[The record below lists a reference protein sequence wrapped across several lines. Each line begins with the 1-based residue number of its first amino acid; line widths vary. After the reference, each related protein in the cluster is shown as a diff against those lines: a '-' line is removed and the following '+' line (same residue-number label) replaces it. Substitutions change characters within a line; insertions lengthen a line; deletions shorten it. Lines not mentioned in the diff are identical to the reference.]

1 MKIAFLTCYIY
12 ITMEYYRGNLNFCST
27 EKTLKIKAVISF
39 VLTLL
44 LLLAFVS
51 YNKLDSAILSGGAGG
66 APHNWIG
73 HAGAWISVVCFHF
86 FGLAAYLVPLLLLL
100 RTLRCFVSG
109 AGKTIIF
116 CSGAFL
122 ILFGSVL
129 LFGLAPEPF
138 CTITDY
144 LGLGRRQLP
153 QLALSGGALG
163 QVLASPAYE
172 SSDGTLMLSAGWLR
186 QFIGAIGT
194 MVVGLS
200 FLISGLVVIYIN
212 DWHILLFG
220 RINNNQDAPEEPRR
234 RSFHARNVEREQAAE
249 DVEDNEPSP
258 KRGGSRLLDFL
269 HRGEN
274 AENTAAA
281 AAERRVDRFAQE
293 RLIDEPEPEQ
303 ALSEIK
309 NPASPLPRN
318 NDLDA
323 QPELPVEAPAAPV
336 EVSAAE
342 PREVKNAPAPEIKE
356 TPKVNTRPTALG
368 ERAASGVSRD
378 FVLPPVTMLAQG
390 SEIVGENSEA
400 IERSREILQ
409 RTLEDFNIMGR
420 VSGYISGPRVTRFE
434 ITLDPGVNVK
444 KVEQIQDN
452 IAMNLSAQSVRVLAP
467 IPGRPVVGIEVSN
480 SKPEAVHMRSVMES
494 EAWKNTRMD
503 IPLAVGKDVSGKPV
517 VFDLAKAPHLLI
529 AGTTGTGKSVCTNSL
544 IVSLLF
550 RFAPDELKLIM
561 VDPKVVEFEDYKRL
575 PHLLTPIINDSSK
588 VPIALRW
595 AVNEMERRYRQLAAA
610 GVKKLAEYNSRPI
623 TGEEICTDDGQPIP
637 DRLPYLVVIIDEL
650 ADLMMTEAKKDAET
664 SIVRI
669 AQKGRAAGIHLIL
682 ATQRPSTNIITGV
695 IKGNLPSRFCFQ
707 VRSMIDSRVV
717 LDTGGA
723 EKLLGMG
730 DMLLMSPTSMN
741 IERVQ
746 GAFVRDPDIKS
757 IVKFVSDQAP
767 QHFND
772 TVLIEEVEIDDEEE
786 SQGGV
791 SAFDEDDVFDEMDR
805 ADIAPVIKK
814 YSRPGDS
821 DLFKRALEVVLLDRK
836 ASTSYFQR
844 RLKIGYNTAA
854 TITQELEDR
863 GIIGPDSG
871 SGKKRDILIFDGME
885 INQS

>member
-1 MKIAFLTCYIY
+1 M
-12 ITMEYYRGNLNFCST
+12 
-27 EKTLKIKAVISF
+27 
-39 VLTLL
+39 
-44 LLLAFVS
+44 
-51 YNKLDSAILSGGAGG
+51 
-66 APHNWIG
+66 
-73 HAGAWISVVCFHF
+73 
-86 FGLAAYLVPLLLLL
+86 
-100 RTLRCFVSG
+100 
-109 AGKTIIF
+109 
-116 CSGAFL
+116 
-122 ILFGSVL
+122 
-129 LFGLAPEPF
+129 
-138 CTITDY
+138 
-144 LGLGRRQLP
+144 
-153 QLALSGGALG
+153 
-163 QVLASPAYE
+163 
-172 SSDGTLMLSAGWLR
+172 
-186 QFIGAIGT
+186 
-194 MVVGLS
+194 
-200 FLISGLVVIYIN
+200 
-212 DWHILLFG
+212 
-220 RINNNQDAPEEPRR
+220 PR
-234 RSFHARNVEREQAAE
+234 E
-249 DVEDNEPSP
+249 
-258 KRGGSRLLDFL
+258 
-269 HRGEN
+269 
-274 AENTAAA
+274 TAAQPVEEA
-281 AAERRVDRFAQE
+281 
-293 RLIDEPEPEQ
+293 IIPKP
-303 ALSEIK
+303 I
-309 NPASPLPRN
+309 PASPQIIN
-318 NDLDA
+318 T
-323 QPELPVEAPAAPV
+323 
-336 EVSAAE
+336 
-342 PREVKNAPAPEIKE
+342 PAPEIKDI
-356 TPKVNTRPTALG
+356 PKVDTRPAALG
-368 ERAASGVSRD
+368 EKASGTASRE

-390 SEIVGENSEA
+390 NEVMGENSEA
-400 IERSREILQ
+400 IERSRDILQ
-409 RTLEDFNIMGR
+409 KTLEDFSIMGR

-467 IPGRPVVGIEVSN
+467 IPGRPLVGIEVSN

-494 EAWKNTRMD
+494 EAWRNTRMD

-575 PHLLTPIINDSSK
+575 PHLLTPIINDSAK

-595 AVNEMERRYRQLAAA
+595 AVNEMEKRYRQMAAA
-610 GVKKLAEYNSRPI
+610 GVKKLVEYNSRPKSDVVP
-623 TGEEICTDDGQPIP
+623 CTDDGQPIP
-637 DRLPYLVVIIDEL
+637 ERLPYLVVIIDEL
-650 ADLMMTEAKKDAET
+650 ADLMMTEAKKDVET

-669 AQKGRAAGIHLIL
+669 AQKGRAAGIHLVL

-730 DMLLMSPTSMN
+730 DMLLMSPTSIN

-767 QHFND
+767 QRFND
-772 TVLIEEVEIDDEEE
+772 SVLVESVDAEDE
-786 SQGGV
+786 SDGGV

-805 ADIAPVIKK
+805 ADIAPMIKK
-814 YSRPGDS
+814 YTRPGDT
-821 DLFKRALEVVLLDRK
+821 DLFKRALEVVILDRK

-854 TITQELEDR
+854 TLTQELEDR

-871 SGKKRDILIFDGME
+871 SGKKRDILIFDGLE

>member
-1 MKIAFLTCYIY
+1 M
-12 ITMEYYRGNLNFCST
+12 
-27 EKTLKIKAVISF
+27 KIKAVISF

-51 YNKLDSAILSGGAGG
+51 YNQVDCAVLAGGAGG
-66 APHNWIG
+66 SPQNWIG
-73 HAGAWISVVCFHF
+73 HAGAWISVVSFHL
-86 FGLAAYLVPLLLLL
+86 FGLAAYLIPLLFLL
-100 RTLRCFVSG
+100 RTLRSFVSG
-109 AGKTIIF
+109 AGRSVVF
-116 CSGAFL
+116 WSGAL
-122 ILFGSVL
+122 LVIFGSVL

-138 CTITDY
+138 CSVTDY

-153 QLALSGGALG
+153 QLALSGGTLG
-163 QVLASPAYE
+163 QILASPAYE
-172 SSDGTLMLSAGWLR
+172 SSDGVLMLSEGWMR
-186 QFIGAIGT
+186 QFIGAVGT

-200 FLISGLVVIYIN
+200 FLLSGLVVIYIN
-212 DWHILLFG
+212 DWHRLLFE
-220 RINNNQDAPEEPRR
+220 RINSDADIESEPRR
-234 RSFHARNVEREQAAE
+234 RSFHARDIERTRKEDDFEPEEQIT
-249 DVEDNEPSP
+249 P
-258 KRGGSRLLDFL
+258 KRSRLLDFL
-269 HRGEN
+269 RRGE
-274 AENTAAA
+274 EDGKEQEMAAS
-281 AAERRVDRFAQE
+281 RSVSGKSIE
-293 RLIDEPEPEQ
+293 RLFDEPEMEQ

-309 NPASPLPRN
+309 NPASPLPRA
-318 NDLDA
+318 NDTVVE
-323 QPELPVEAPAAPV
+323 QELPVETPVQAAQSMVNEEKTVLKNEPV
-336 EVSAAE
+336 
-342 PREVKNAPAPEIKE
+342 PEIKE
-356 TPKVNTRPTALG
+356 TPKVNTRPVAPG
-368 ERAASGVSRD
+368 EKAVGAASRD
-378 FVLPPVTMLAQG
+378 FVLPPVTMLARG
-390 SEIVGENSEA
+390 SEIIGENSEA

-494 EAWKNTRMD
+494 DAWKNTRMD

-623 TGEEICTDDGQPIP
+623 TGEQICTDDGQPIP

-772 TVLIEEVEIDDEEE
+772 TVLIEEVDVVDDEE
-786 SQGGV
+786 SGGV
-791 SAFDEDDVFDEMDR
+791 SAFDDDDVFDEMDR

-814 YSRPGDS
+814 YTRPGDS

>member
-1 MKIAFLTCYIY
+1 M
-12 ITMEYYRGNLNFCST
+12 
-27 EKTLKIKAVISF
+27 
-39 VLTLL
+39 

-51 YNKLDSAILSGGAGG
+51 FDRQDCSLLVGGIGG
-66 APHNWIG
+66 APGNWIG
-73 HAGAWISVVCFHF
+73 NAGAWISVVCFLV
-86 FGLAAYLVPLLLLL
+86 FGIAAYLIPLLLLL

-109 AGKTIIF
+109 AGKF
-116 CSGAFL
+116 PVFLSGALL
-122 ILFGSVL
+122 ILFGAVL
-129 LFGLAPEPF
+129 LFGFAPEPF
-138 CTITDY
+138 AAVTDY
-144 LGLGRRQLP
+144 LGLGRLQVP
-153 QLALSGGALG
+153 QLALAGGALG
-163 QVLASPAYE
+163 QILAAPAYE
-172 SSDGTLMLSAGWLR
+172 SPDGTLMLSAGALR
-186 QFIGAIGT
+186 QFIGPVGT
-194 MVVGLS
+194 MIIGLS
-200 FLISGLVVIYIN
+200 LLISGLVIIYIC
-212 DWHILLFG
+212 DWHRLLFDRVTNG
-220 RINNNQDAPEEPRR
+220 ANEREAKPSR
-234 RSFHARNVEREQAAE
+234 RSFHARDFDEEDEAEESAEPERE
-249 DVEDNEPSP
+249 P
-258 KRGGSRLLDFL
+258 RRSRILDFL
-269 HRGEN
+269 NFKKEDTEN
-274 AENTAAA
+274 AEKPAAA
-281 AAERRVDRFAQE
+281 LSRVQQLAQAEE
-293 RLIDEPEPEQ
+293 RLFDEPEPEQ

-309 NPASPLPRN
+309 TPSAPLPREE
-318 NDLDA
+318 A
-323 QPELPVEAPAAPV
+323 AAVPVPAAAP
-336 EVSAAE
+336 ERIEQPRAAE
-342 PREVKNAPAPEIKE
+342 VQAPEIKE
-356 TPKVNTRPTALG
+356 PPKVNTRPVALG
-368 ERAASGVSRD
+368 EKASAVGARE

-390 SEIVGENSEA
+390 SEVMGENSAA
-400 IERSREILQ
+400 IERAREILQ
-409 RTLEDFNIMGR
+409 KTLEDFNIMGR
-420 VSGYISGPRVTRFE
+420 VTGYISGPRVTRFE

-444 KVEQIQDN
+444 KVESIQDN

-467 IPGRPVVGIEVSN
+467 IPGRPVVGVEVSN
-480 SKPEAVHMRSVMES
+480 SNPESVHMRSVMES
-494 EAWKNTRMD
+494 EAWRNTRMD

-517 VFDLAKAPHLLI
+517 VFDLGKAPHLLI

-550 RFAPDELKLIM
+550 RFSPDELKLIM

-575 PHLLTPIINDSSK
+575 PHLLTPIINDSAK

-610 GVKKLAEYNSRPI
+610 GVKKLVEYNNRPK
-623 TGEEICTDDGQPIP
+623 TDEVICTDDGKPIP
-637 DRLPYLVVIIDEL
+637 DHLPYLVIIIDEL

-717 LDTGGA
+717 IDTGGA

-730 DMLLMSPTSMN
+730 DMLLMSPVSMN

-772 TVLIEEVEIDDEEE
+772 TVLIEDVTADDDDEENG
-786 SQGGV
+786 GGV
-791 SAFDEDDVFDEMDR
+791 SAFDEDDVFDDMDR
-805 ADIAPVIKK
+805 ADIAPIIKK
-814 YSRPGDS
+814 YTRPGDT
-821 DLFKRALEVVLLDRK
+821 DLFKRALEVVILDRK

>member
-1 MKIAFLTCYIY
+1 M
-12 ITMEYYRGNLNFCST
+12 
-27 EKTLKIKAVISF
+27 KIKAVVSF

-51 YNKLDSAILSGGAGG
+51 YNRLDCAVLSGGIGG
-66 APHNWIG
+66 VPHNWIG
-73 HAGAWISVVCFHF
+73 HAGAWISVLSFLCF
-86 FGLAAYLVPLLLLL
+86 GIAAYLIPLLFLL
-100 RTLRCFVSG
+100 RSLRSFVSDSG
-109 AGKTIIF
+109 SIPAF
-116 CSGAFL
+116 LSGAL
-122 ILFGSVL
+122 LVLFGGVL

-138 CTITDY
+138 VTVTDY
-144 LGLGRRQLP
+144 LGLGRRQIP

-163 QVLASPAYE
+163 QILAAPPYE
-172 SSDGTLMLSAGWLR
+172 SADGSVMFSAGVLR
-186 QFIGAIGT
+186 QFIGAVGT
-194 MVVGLS
+194 MIVGLS
-200 FLISGLVVIYIN
+200 ALISGLVIIYIT
-212 DWHILLFG
+212 DWHKLLFG
-220 RINNNQDAPEEPRR
+220 SIGSRSAEREEAPRR
-234 RSFHARNVEREQAAE
+234 RSFHARDVERKAPEAEEEYDEEDTATPKRSRLFDFLRRSEQA
-249 DVEDNEPSP
+249 DEPADEP
-258 KRGGSRLLDFL
+258 TQPRSR
-269 HRGEN
+269 
-274 AENTAAA
+274 AARA
-281 AAERRVDRFAQE
+281 LQE
-293 RLIDEPEPEQ
+293 GRLFDEPEPEQ

-309 NPASPLPRN
+309 HPTSPMPREREVAEETPEETPAYTAQPAS
-318 NDLDA
+318 
-323 QPELPVEAPAAPV
+323 APAVPLV
-336 EVSAAE
+336 QGTT
-342 PREVKNAPAPEIKE
+342 EIKE
-356 TPKVNTRPTALG
+356 TPKVNTRPVALG
-368 ERAASGVSRD
+368 EKSSGTGSRD

-390 SEIVGENSEA
+390 SEVVGEN
-400 IERSREILQ
+400 IESIEHSREILQ
-409 RTLEDFNIMGR
+409 HTLEDFNIPGR
-420 VSGYISGPRVTRFE
+420 VSGYISGPHVTRFE
-434 ITLDPGVNVK
+434 ITLEPGVNVK

-480 SKPEAVHMRSVMES
+480 SKPEAVYMRSVMES

-550 RFAPDELKLIM
+550 KFAPDELKLIM

-575 PHLLTPIINDSSK
+575 PHLLTPIINDSAK

-610 GVKKLAEYNSRPI
+610 GVKKLSEYNSRP
-623 TGEEICTDDGQPIP
+623 TGGDPVCTDDGQPIP

-746 GAFVRDPDIKS
+746 GAFVRDPDIKA

-772 TVLIEEVEIDDEEE
+772 NVLVEAVDVEDED
-786 SQGGV
+786 SDGV
-791 SAFDEDDVFDEMDR
+791 SAFDDDDVFDAMDR
-805 ADIAPVIKK
+805 ADIAPIIKK
-814 YSRPGDS
+814 YTRPGDTE
-821 DLFKRALEVVLLDRK
+821 LFKRALEVVILDRK
-836 ASTSYFQR
+836 ASTSYLQR

>member
-1 MKIAFLTCYIY
+1 
-12 ITMEYYRGNLNFCST
+12 MEDI
-27 EKTLKIKAVISF
+27 LKKKAVIFF

-51 YNKLDSAILSGGAGG
+51 YDRQDCSLLAGG
-66 APHNWIG
+66 IGGDPRNWIG
-73 HAGAWISVVCFHF
+73 HAGAWISVVSFLF
-86 FGLAAYLVPLLLLL
+86 FGIAAYLIPLLMLL
-100 RTLRCFVSG
+100 RSLRCFVSG
-109 AGKTIIF
+109 AGKFVIF
-116 CSGAFL
+116 LSGAVL
-122 ILFGSVL
+122 ILFGAVL

-138 CTITDY
+138 AAVTDY
-144 LGLGRRQLP
+144 LGLGRRQVP
-153 QLALSGGALG
+153 QLALSGGTLG
-163 QVLASPAYE
+163 QILASPSYE
-172 SSDGTLMLSAGWLR
+172 SRDGTLLISAGCLR
-186 QFIGAIGT
+186 QFIGAVGT
-194 MVVGLS
+194 MVVALS
-200 FLISGLVVIYIN
+200 LMISGLVIVYMC
-212 DWHILLFG
+212 DWHRLLFD
-220 RINNNQDAPEEPRR
+220 RITSGAAGEPEPRR
-234 RSFHARNVEREQAAE
+234 RSFHARDFKNDEEPKEEEAE
-249 DVEDNEPSP
+249 EDNTRP
-258 KRGGSRLLDFL
+258 RSRILDFL
-269 HRGEN
+269 YRKPEKEEELEG
-274 AENTAAA
+274 NTAPLS
-281 AAERRVDRFAQE
+281 RVQKFAGSEE
-293 RLIDEPEPEQ
+293 RLFDEPELEQ

-309 NPASPLPRN
+309 TPSSPLPREEN
-318 NDLDA
+318 VPA
-323 QPELPVEAPAAPV
+323 AAPEMIVPESVPAPVLSPAPVLAPAPAA
-336 EVSAAE
+336 
-342 PREVKNAPAPEIKE
+342 EIKE
-356 TPKVNTRPTALG
+356 IPKVNTRPAALG
-368 ERAASGVSRD
+368 ERASGAASRD

-390 SEIVGENSEA
+390 SEVMGENSEA

-409 RTLEDFNIMGR
+409 KTLEDFNIMGR

-467 IPGRPVVGIEVSN
+467 IPGRPVVGVEVSN

-494 EAWKNTRMD
+494 EAWKNSRMD

-575 PHLLTPIINDSSK
+575 PHLLTPIINDSAK

-595 AVNEMERRYRQLAAA
+595 AVNEMERRYRQMAKA
-610 GVKKLAEYNSRPI
+610 GVKKLVEYNNRPQ
-623 TGEEICTDDGQPIP
+623 TGEVLCTDDGQPIP
-637 DRLPYLVVIIDEL
+637 DRLPYLVIIIDEL
-650 ADLMMTEAKKDAET
+650 ADLMMTEAKKDVET
-664 SIVRI
+664 SIVRV
-669 AQKGRAAGIHLIL
+669 AQKGRAAGIHLVL

-772 TVLIEEVEIDDEEE
+772 TVLIEEVVADDDDEAA
-786 SQGGV
+786 GGV
-791 SAFDEDDVFDEMDR
+791 SAFDEDDVFDDMDR
-805 ADIAPVIKK
+805 ADIAPIIKK

>member
-1 MKIAFLTCYIY
+1 M
-12 ITMEYYRGNLNFCST
+12 
-27 EKTLKIKAVISF
+27 KIKAVISF

-51 YNKLDSAILSGGAGG
+51 YDRQDCSLLAGG
-66 APHNWIG
+66 LAGAPGNWIG
-73 HAGAWISVVCFHF
+73 HAGAWISVVSFLV
-86 FGLAAYLVPLLLLL
+86 FGIAAYLIPLLLLL
-100 RTLRCFVSG
+100 RSLRSFVPGSG
-109 AGKTIIF
+109 KIMIFLAG
-116 CSGAFL
+116 AAL
-122 ILFGSVL
+122 ILMGTVL

-138 CTITDY
+138 VAVTDY
-144 LGLGRRQLP
+144 LGLGRRQVS

-163 QVLASPAYE
+163 QILASPAYE
-172 SSDGTLMLSAGWLR
+172 SADGTLLLKAGFLR

-194 MVVGLS
+194 MIVGLS
-200 FLISGLVVIYIN
+200 LLISGFAVIYIC
-212 DWHILLFG
+212 DWHRLLFERTAAG
-220 RINNNQDAPEEPRR
+220 SGDKEDVPTR
-234 RSFHARNVEREQAAE
+234 RSFHARDRRDE
-249 DVEDNEPSP
+249 DDVTFEDEEKNASG
-258 KRGGSRLLDFL
+258 RSRILDFL
-269 HRGEN
+269 SRKQKEDEPETEQSS
-274 AENTAAA
+274 ALS
-281 AAERRVDRFAQE
+281 RVQKFVESEA
-293 RLIDEPEPEQ
+293 RLFDEPEPEQ

-309 NPASPLPRN
+309 TPESPLPREN
-318 NDLDA
+318 SNDA
-323 QPELPVEAPAAPV
+323 QIACTS
-336 EVSAAE
+336 VS
-342 PREVKNAPAPEIKE
+342 EIKE
-356 TPKVNTRPTALG
+356 TPKVNTRPAALG
-368 ERAASGVSRD
+368 ERAHGTSSRE

-390 SEIVGENSEA
+390 SEVMGENSAA
-400 IERSREILQ
+400 IERAREILQ
-409 RTLEDFNIMGR
+409 KTLEDFNIMGR

-467 IPGRPVVGIEVSN
+467 IPGRPVVGVEVSN

-494 EAWKNTRMD
+494 DAWKNTRMD

-575 PHLLTPIINDSSK
+575 PHLLTPIINDSAK

-610 GVKKLAEYNSRPI
+610 GVKKLVEYNSRPQ
-623 TGEEICTDDGQPIP
+623 TGEVVCTEDGQPIP
-637 DRLPYLVVIIDEL
+637 DRLPYLVIIIDEL

-669 AQKGRAAGIHLIL
+669 AQKGRAAGIHLVL

-772 TVLIEEVEIDDEEE
+772 TVLVEDVVADDDDET
-786 SQGGV
+786 SAGGV

-805 ADIAPVIKK
+805 ADIAPIIRK
-814 YSRPGDS
+814 YSRPGDT
-821 DLFKRALEVVLLDRK
+821 DLFKRALEVVILDRK

>member
-1 MKIAFLTCYIY
+1 M
-12 ITMEYYRGNLNFCST
+12 
-27 EKTLKIKAVISF
+27 KIKAVVSF

-51 YNKLDSAILSGGAGG
+51 YNKLDSAILCGGVGG
-66 APHNWIG
+66 SPHNWIG
-73 HAGAWISVVCFHF
+73 HAGAWISVVCFHC
-86 FGLAAYLVPLLLLL
+86 FGIAAYLLPLLLLL
-100 RTLRCFVSG
+100 RSLRCFVPG
-109 AGKTIIF
+109 AGRTVV
-116 CSGAFL
+116 FL
-122 ILFGSVL
+122 AGTLLIVFGSVL

-138 CTITDY
+138 CVITDY
-144 LGLGRRQLP
+144 LGLGRRQIP

-163 QVLASPAYE
+163 QILASPAYE
-172 SSDGTLMLSAGWLR
+172 SSDNALMLSEGYLR
-186 QFIGAIGT
+186 QFIGAVGT
-194 MVVGLS
+194 LVVGLS
-200 FLISGLVVIYIN
+200 FLISGLVVVYIN
-212 DWHILLFG
+212 DWHRLLFE
-220 RINNNQDAPEEPRR
+220 RIHNNADREEEPRR
-234 RSFHARNVEREQAAE
+234 RSFHSRDVERDEVADE
-249 DVEDNEPSP
+249 SEKP
-258 KRGGSRLLDFL
+258 RSRNRLFDFL
-269 HRGEN
+269 HRSEESEEVEKP
-274 AENTAAA
+274 ASAATAS
-281 AAERRVDRFAQE
+281 RRVDRVTQE
-293 RLIDEPEPEQ
+293 RLFDEPEIDQ
-303 ALSEIK
+303 ALSEIT
-309 NPASPLPRN
+309 NPSAPLPREN
-318 NDLDA
+318 
-323 QPELPVEAPAAPV
+323 QVEIEPEEVEKPISPAPAVLPLP
-336 EVSAAE
+336 ERIS
-342 PREVKNAPAPEIKE
+342 APEIKA
-356 TPKVNTRPTALG
+356 TPQVDTRPVALG
-368 ERAASGVSRD
+368 QKASGTSSRD

-390 SEIVGENSEA
+390 SEIQGENSEA

-409 RTLEDFNIMGR
+409 RTLEDFNIPGR

-434 ITLDPGVNVK
+434 ISLDPGVNVK

-452 IAMNLSAQSVRVLAP
+452 IAMNLEAQSVRVLAP
-467 IPGRPVVGIEVSN
+467 IPGRAVVGIEVSN

-494 EAWKNTRMD
+494 DAWKNTRMD

-575 PHLLTPIINDSSK
+575 PHLLTPIINDSGK

-623 TGEEICTDDGQPIP
+623 TGEQICTDDGQPIP

-650 ADLMMTEAKKDAET
+650 ADLMMTEAKKDVET

-669 AQKGRAAGIHLIL
+669 AQKGRAAGIHLVL

-772 TVLIEEVEIDDEEE
+772 SVLIEETVADDDDE
-786 SQGGV
+786 QGGGV

-805 ADIAPVIKK
+805 ADIAPIIKK
-814 YSRPGDS
+814 YTRPGDT
-821 DLFKRALEVVLLDRK
+821 DLFKRALEVVILDRK